1 MHMKKLLSIV
11 TPCYN
16 EALNI
21 ADVANIV
28 KNVMSERPDINY
40 EHIFIDN
47 ASTDDTVLILKR
59 ILTTDSHLRIIINSK
74 NFGHIRSPYYGLLQ
88 ANGDAVVLLVADLQD
103 PPELILEFVKEWEK
117 GNKIVIGIKNKSK
130 ENPLMYL
137 VRKFYY
143 YLVKKIA
150 DIEHISQFMG
160 FGLYDKEIIHILRQI
175 DDPYPYLRGIIAEIG
190 FPKKEI
196 KYTQNRRYKG
206 KTKNNFYTLYDIA
219 MLGFVNYSKIPLRI
233 AVLIGF
239 LTAFFSFLIAI
250 FYIVYKLVYWNSF
263 QLGLAPMVIG
273 IFFFGAIQLMFIGI
287 LGEYIGAIYT
297 QVRKR
302 PLVYE
307 LERLNFPTSKTTAK

>member
-1 MHMKKLLSIV
+1 MKKFISIV
-11 TPCYN
+11 TPCFN

-21 ADVANIV
+21 VDLVSCVQKTMA
-28 KNVMSERPDINY
+28 KRPDINY

-47 ASTDDTVLILKR
+47 ASTDNTVAILKGL
-59 ILTTDSHLRIIINSK
+59 IPSDSHIKIIINSK

-88 ANGDAVVLLVADLQD
+88 ASGDAVILIVADLQD
-103 PPELILEFVKEWEK
+103 PPELMLEFIKEWEN
-117 GNKIVIGIKNKSK
+117 GHEIVIGIKNKSK
-130 ENPLMYL
+130 ENPLMFFL
-137 VRKFYY
+137 RKIYY

-160 FGLYDKEIIHILRQI
+160 YGLYDKKIINILKQI

-190 FPKKEI
+190 FKKKEI
-196 KYTQNRRYKG
+196 LYTQNKRNKG
-206 KTKNNFYTLYDIA
+206 KTKNNFYSLYDIA

-233 AVLIGF
+233 AVFIGF
-239 LTAFFSFLIAI
+239 LTAFLSFCLAI
-250 FYIVYKLVYWNSF
+250 FYTIYKLIYWDSF
-263 QLGLAPMVIG
+263 ELGLAPMVIG

-307 LERLNFPTSKTTAK
+307 AERINFGK